1 MKIWNNEIV
10 RNKIFP
16 KNLKFADITP
26 IFKNEDST
34 LAKNY
39 RPVSVLPV
47 ISKIFE
53 RIMQK
58 QISDYIDEHLS
69 QYLCGYRKGLNTQ
82 YALLALIEK
91 WKESL
96 DKKGYAGAIL
106 MDLSKAFDTINHEL
120 LIAKLYAYG
129 FDKNALTLVLNYLSN
144 RWQRTKINASFSS
157 WSELIQGVPQG
168 SVLGPLLFNIYLND
182 LFYQFIETEVC
193 NFADDTTS
201 YACDTNLK
209 NLIERLEIDSLSAI
223 LWFENNYMK
232 LNESKC
238 HFLISGNTNEHLLA
252 KVGNALIWESSKEKL
267 LGVNLD
273 KNLTF
278 NEHVSTLCKKTG
290 NKVTALS
297 RLVKYMP
304 LQKRRILLKTF
315 IESQFSYCLVFLG
328 GNCPGGCDFLAI
340 NSFAIENVR
349 RKNGTFLLVPRQ
361 KIII

>member
-16 KNLKFADITP
+16 KNLKVADITP
-26 IFKNEDST
+26 IFKKEDST

-58 QISDYIDEHLS
+58 QISDYIDKNLS
-69 QYLCGYRKGLNTQ
+69 QYLCGYRKGLHIQ

-157 WSELIQGVPQG
+157 WSGKV
-168 SVLGPLLFNIYLND
+168 YLRD
-182 LFYQFIETEVC
+182 QY
-193 NFADDTTS
+193 
-201 YACDTNLK
+201 
-209 NLIERLEIDSLSAI
+209 
-223 LWFENNYMK
+223 
-232 LNESKC
+232 
-238 HFLISGNTNEHLLA
+238 
-252 KVGNALIWESSKEKL
+252 
-267 LGVNLD
+267 
-273 KNLTF
+273 
-278 NEHVSTLCKKTG
+278 
-290 NKVTALS
+290 
-297 RLVKYMP
+297 
-304 LQKRRILLKTF
+304 
-315 IESQFSYCLVFLG
+315 
-328 GNCPGGCDFLAI
+328 
-340 NSFAIENVR
+340 
-349 RKNGTFLLVPRQ
+349 
-361 KIII
+361 